1 VTAPPRLDATLR
13 AFADRLF
20 VTGGRDPGNAAIAI
34 PPARLAIYRE
44 LLRGNYRGMLRF
56 ALTYSFA
63 LMDRELAAA
72 SGADGLPEDTGAIVV
87 RFLEVSPSRTHSSR
101 EIADR
106 FMAFLPREFPKLV
119 ARRPDLA
126 DLMTL
131 ERAEL
136 GAIFATDDPG
146 RCLDPAE
153 IDALAAG
160 SLDDLLALTVVR
172 APSASLLRLSHAVV
186 ELRAALEREET
197 PSPPIAVEE
206 RAAVS
211 RGRPPRFGIE
221 FGVFP
226 EEAALVLE
234 SAEPGVPIAAE
245 RLAASWFA
253 ALPEPARSRDDQWKA
268 GTFAGAVLQALR
280 TGFLR
285 AN

>member
-1 VTAPPRLDATLR
+1 MTAPPRLEATLR

-20 VTGGRDPGNAAIAI
+20 VTGGIDPGDAAIAL
-34 PPARLAIYRE
+34 PPARLALYRD

-72 SGADGLPEDTGAIVV
+72 AGADGLPTGTDAIVA

-106 FMAFLPREFPKLV
+106 FRAFLPREHPKLV
-119 ARRPDLA
+119 ARRPDLV

-136 GAIFATDDPG
+136 GAMFATDDPG
-146 RCLDPAE
+146 RCLDAVE

-172 APSASLLRLSHAVV
+172 APSASIVRTRHAVV
-186 ELRAALEREET
+186 GLRAALERGET
-197 PSPPIAVEE
+197 PDPP
-206 RAAVS
+206 RATAETSAVS

-221 FGVFP
+221 FAVLADD
-226 EEAALVLE
+226 AALVLE
-234 SAEPGVPIAAE
+234 SADPGVPIAAE
-245 RLAASWFA
+245 RLAANWFA
-253 ALPEPARSRDDQWKA
+253 ALPEPARSRDDAWKA
-268 GTFAGAVLQALR
+268 GAFAGAAMQALR
-280 TGFLR
+280 AGFLR
-285 AN
+285 AI